1 MIIVWAWAWAS
12 QGLGLGNWQIAGIN
26 HKNDLVVCLDLRAT
40 PAGMLELQAYLEQYT
55 RHEGT
60 VVLLLHR
67 HHGYHQDHV
76 KALLALQLPAD
87 HGNFQCF
94 LFDEGTDAVYLTAN
108 PRGLLGTAGT
118 FSARVNFAGQQLD
131 ISAVADADRKE
142 LKPAHFNYVWQ
153 LYQLALRRRIF
164 ELREDLLSYL
174 GQFLPRTGF
183 APGELYTL
191 LSQPQDRLLLLR
203 LLSFVGRI
211 RKHSDLA
218 REIRTFERNNNRTL
232 TFEDCGIQLEAA
244 YGPLAAE
251 QHAGL
256 VAFLQKHLLATGEA
270 VHVVELR
277 ERFDGLLLQIPG
289 PTYFS

>member
-1 MIIVWAWAWAS
+1 MVIVWAWAS
-12 QGLGLGNWQIAGIN
+12 QGLGVGNWQIASVN
-26 HKNDLVVCLDLRAT
+26 HKEDLVVCLDLLAT
-40 PAGMLELQAYLEQYT
+40 TASILELQAHLEQYT
-55 RHEGT
+55 RQGGT

-76 KALLALQLPAD
+76 KTLLALQLPAD
-87 HGNFQCF
+87 HGSFQCF
-94 LFDEGTDAVYLTAN
+94 LFGEGADAVYLTTN

-118 FSARVNFAGQQLD
+118 FSARVNFGGQQLD
-131 ISAVADADRKE
+131 VSAVADADRKE

-164 ELREDLLSYL
+164 ELREDLFSYL
-174 GQFLPRTGF
+174 GQFLPRPNF

-191 LSQPQDRLLLLR
+191 LSRPQDRLLLLR

-218 REIRTFERNNNRTL
+218 REIRIFERNNNNIL

-251 QHAGL
+251 QHNAL
-256 VAFLQKHLLATGEA
+256 VTFLRQNLLASGEA
-270 VHVVELR
+270 VHVVDLR
-277 ERFDGLLLQIPG
+277 KRFDGLLLQIPG